1 MVKLLIL
8 ADDFTGAL
16 DTGVHFAARGAATRV
31 VTDPAF
37 EFSRTDPSVQ
47 VLVLDAE
54 TRHLTPENAGDVIRQ
69 AVSRALTAGIPYIYK
84 KTDSALRGNVG
95 AELAAVLEAAD
106 ADQIPFIPAFPK
118 TGRTTKNGIHLIGGT
133 PVAESVFGQDPFEPV
148 RHSRV
153 ADILKEQTSLPIVE
167 RKPGNTGSTQP
178 GIQVFDASTDDDL
191 LRIGW
196 QLGPNG
202 VRLSAGCAG
211 FAEVLASLLA
221 LSGPKPQPPLLRAP
235 FFVVCGS
242 VNPVTLRQLNMAEQN
257 GFPRFQLLPEQKLL
271 PSWLDSADCAT
282 AAETWL
288 KAARQTGRCILDSN
302 DPPDHQDAARRFA
315 AEHGMD
321 MDQVRVGISTT
332 LGHLMKR
339 LLDSGLEA
347 TLMCTGGDTLL
358 ALMRTV
364 NVAELIPVCELAT
377 GVVLTK
383 FVYQG
388 KPYDIIS
395 KSGGFGDPDLLCK
408 LAELTLPEASQ
419 KEDTTCLRNTI

>member
-1 MVKLLIL
+1 MEYS
-8 ADDFTGAL
+8 
-16 DTGVHFAARGAATRV
+16 AARGAATRV

-54 TRHLTPENAGDVIRQ
+54 TRHLTPEKAGDVIRR
-69 AVSRALTAGIPYIYK
+69 AVSRALAAGIPYIYK

-95 AELAAVLEAAD
+95 AELAAVLEAAG
-106 ADQIPFIPAFPK
+106 ADRIPFIPAFPK
-118 TGRTTKNGIHLIGGT
+118 TGRTTKNGIHLIDGT

-148 RHSRV
+148 RYSRV
-153 ADILKEQTSLPIVE
+153 ADILGEQTSLPVIE
-167 RKPGNTGSTQP
+167 QHIGDPEGNLP

-191 LRIGW
+191 FRIGW
-196 QLGPNG
+196 QLGPDG

-211 FAEVLASLLA
+211 FAEVLAGLLA
-221 LSGPKPQPPLLRAP
+221 LSGPKPQLPLLRAP

-242 VNPVTLRQLNMAEQN
+242 VNPVTLRQLDAAEQN

-271 PSWLDSADCAT
+271 PAWLSSDDCTA

-288 KAARQTGRCILDSN
+288 KTARQAGRCILDSN
-302 DPPDHQDAARRFA
+302 DPPDHRDAARRFA

-339 LLDSGLEA
+339 LLDGGRRGADQVCVPGE
-347 TLMCTGGDTLL
+347 TL
-358 ALMRTV
+358 
-364 NVAELIPVCELAT
+364 
-377 GVVLTK
+377 
-383 FVYQG
+383 
-388 KPYDIIS
+388 
-395 KSGGFGDPDLLCK
+395 
-408 LAELTLPEASQ
+408 
-419 KEDTTCLRNTI
+419 

>member
-1 MVKLLIL
+1 MVKLLII

-16 DTGVHFAARGAATRV
+16 DTGVHFAARGAVTRV

-37 EFSRTDPSVQ
+37 GFDGLDSSIQ

-54 TRHLTPENAGDVIRQ
+54 TRHLPPAEAGSVVGR
-69 AVSRALTAGIPYIYK
+69 AAARALQAGIPYIYK
-84 KTDSALRGNVG
+84 KTDSALRGNIG
-95 AELAAVLEAAD
+95 AELAALMEAAG
-106 ADQIPFIPAFPK
+106 ADRIPFIPAFPK
-118 TGRTTKNGIHLIGGT
+118 AGRITRDGVHLIDGV

-153 ADILKEQTSLPIVE
+153 ADILAEQTSLPVIHRRPGE
-167 RKPGNTGSTQP
+167 REGDLP
-178 GIQVFDASTDDDL
+178 GIQVFDAVTDNDL

-196 QLGPNG
+196 QLGPSG
-202 VRLSAGCAG
+202 VCLSAGCAG
-211 FAEVLASLLA
+211 FAHVLAGLLA
-221 LSGPKPQPPLLRAP
+221 LTGPVPVTPRLRRP

-242 VNPVTLRQLNMAEQN
+242 VNPVTLRQLDMAQQE

-271 PSWLDSADCAT
+271 PEWLESPACTVAVED
-282 AAETWL
+282 WL
-288 KAARQTGRCILDSN
+288 EAARRTGRCILDSN
-302 DPPDHQDAARRFA
+302 DPPANSTAARTFA

-321 MDQVRVGISTT
+321 IQQVRLRISAA
-332 LGHLMKR
+332 LGVLMKR

-364 NVAELIPVCELAT
+364 NVAELTPVCELAT

-388 KPYDIIS
+388 RPYDIIS
-395 KSGGFGDPDLLCK
+395 KSGGFGEPDLLCR
-408 LAELTLPEASQ
+408 LADLTGTGMDQ
-419 KEDTTCLRNTI
+419 KEDATCLRNTI